1 MTGGSEVN
9 VRDEITAYQL
19 MIENLPR
26 ERDFARAIEE
36 RGDGSSSK
44 GVFSVIDRLKQEFYA
59 RVGDL
64 RAQVENEDAKG

>member
-1 MTGGSEVN
+1 MTGGEVN
-9 VRDEITAYQL
+9 LQDQITAYQL

-36 RGDGSSSK
+36 RSDGSSSK
-44 GVFSVIDRLKQEFYA
+44 GVFSAVDRVKQEFYA

-64 RAQVENEDAKG
+64 RSQLENEHANG